1 MNSEISRMAFYE
13 AECKKKDELIGALKE
28 ELAVYQKNLREKDYK
43 LVISVYAVDLT
54 GMLARRKFCMIGEFG
69 GKFK

>member
-28 ELAVYQKNLREKDYK
+28 ELALYQKNLREKDYK
-43 LVISVYAVDLT
+43 LVSIFT
-54 GMLARRKFCMIGEFG
+54 IE
-69 GKFK
+69 